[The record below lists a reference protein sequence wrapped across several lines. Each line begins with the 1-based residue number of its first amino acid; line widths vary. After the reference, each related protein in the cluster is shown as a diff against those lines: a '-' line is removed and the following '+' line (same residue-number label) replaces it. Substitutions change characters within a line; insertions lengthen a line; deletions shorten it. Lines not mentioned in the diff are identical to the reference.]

1 MDLKSLKGYQFGPF
15 RLDLGKGYLY
25 REDGVEVE
33 LKPTSKS
40 ILEYMLEN
48 TLDEGGTLFKRG
60 QIFDAVWGSE
70 AVEDGALD
78 KQIAE
83 LRKAFG
89 RGERDQSVIETKP
102 REGYRF
108 KLPVTKIYA
117 EARSESTAEVAL
129 EQQRPL
135 ADTFGLWL
143 LSRRGLIILLP
154 LAVLVGATIAASIF
168 YRECPTRAQT
178 IASVGQCVIILLL
191 FVHSL
196 RNRPKGLLSKQSPA
210 EVTNAGY
217 SVVEFVTEQPI
228 LQKRLE
234 LFTNWWSAMLVSWV
248 PLYFFYAWETWGID
262 CTASSTNTLAS
273 ILEAAFNIANTAI
286 IILCYDL
293 LNKEPGRQL
302 KNRLFT
308 GPAEIGLVLLPVIPL
323 LSLLRVLTAEQG
335 LAAFTLLTGLYA
347 GIYMALFV
355 ARLQSKFLDP
365 SPLLVVLLFS
375 YTAIQ
380 PLALYI
386 QTRKEWAWAVLDY
399 ALVLKCL
406 LYLYVFWLIES
417 GDLLFYFREVKRNYD
432 DRVDQRRRAHRR
444 LIQ

>member
-25 REDGVEVE
+25 REDGLEVE

-108 KLPVTKIYA
+108 KLPATKIYA
-117 EARSESTAEVAL
+117 EARSESTTEVAL
-129 EQQRPL
+129 EQQRPV

-143 LSRRGLIILLP
+143 FSRRGLIILLP
-154 LAVLVGATIAASIF
+154 LALLVGATIAASIF

-178 IASVGQCVIILLL
+178 IASVGQCGIILLP

-196 RNRPKGLLSKQSPA
+196 RNKPKGLLSKQSPA

-217 SVVEFVTEQPI
+217 SVDEFVTEQPI
-228 LQKRLE
+228 LQKRLQ

-248 PLYFFYAWETWGID
+248 PQGL
-262 CTASSTNTLAS
+262 
-273 ILEAAFNIANTAI
+273 
-286 IILCYDL
+286 
-293 LNKEPGRQL
+293 
-302 KNRLFT
+302 
-308 GPAEIGLVLLPVIPL
+308 PAT
-323 LSLLRVLTAEQG
+323 LTA
-335 LAAFTLLTGLYA
+335 LMTVAAKRMAARNVLVKELTAVESLGAITLLATDKTGTLTRNQMTVGHVWTCLNMYTTSYNVQENPVVPPF
-347 GIYMALFV
+347 GNDLPGSQEMIDISALCSRVQFDSTDV
-355 ARLQSKFLDP
+355 PFDERA
-365 SPLLVVLLFS
+365 LLGDA
-375 YTAIQ
+375 TDI
-380 PLALYI
+380 
-386 QTRKEWAWAVLDY
+386 EWARFTTQNVEDY
-399 ALVLKCL
+399 DQLIASHPKVFEVPFLKR
-406 LYLYVFWLIES
+406 S
-417 GDLLFYFREVKRNYD
+417 GHSVSTAKHIPMATWRSTS
-432 DRVDQRRRAHRR
+432 RAHPSAFGDCV
-444 LIQ
+444 LPS